1 MNIFLTGIGLI
12 LLYSS
17 TWFIISLLKKRN
29 DLADIAWGLGYIALC
44 AYYLGQGGTNS
55 REVLLSALV
64 LVWGGRLSWH
74 IYQRNKNKAE
84 DFRYKQWREEWGK
97 WFYLRSYAQVYL
109 LQGFLLLLVISPIT
123 VVASVVKQPV
133 LGWLDVVGLAVW
145 LFGFYFEARG
155 DRELK
160 EFLANP
166 TNKGKVMDQ
175 GLWAYTR
182 HPNYFGEVTMWWGI
196 WLISLS
202 APGGV
207 WGVVGPLTITGLILF
222 VSGVP
227 MLEKKYKDDP
237 AYQAYARKTSKFVP
251 RWGKKI

>member
-1 MNIFLTGIGLI
+1 MNLFLSSILLIGL
-12 LLYSS
+12 YASA
-17 TWFIISLLKKRN
+17 WFIISLVKKRN

-44 AYYLGQGGTNS
+44 VYYLMQGANS
-55 REVLLSALV
+55 ARALLLFGLV
-64 LVWGGRLSWH
+64 LVWGTRLSWH

-84 DFRYKQWREEWGK
+84 DFRYKQWRDEWGK
-97 WFYLRSYAQVYL
+97 WFYLRSYLQVYVLQGVLLLFIIAPITIVSAQV
-109 LQGFLLLLVISPIT
+109 
-123 VVASVVKQPV
+123 QPV
-133 LGWLDVVGLAVW
+133 LGWLDALGLLVW
-145 LFGFYFEARG
+145 LIGFYFEARG

-166 TNKGKVMDQ
+166 ANKGKVMDQ

-196 WLISLS
+196 WLISLTS
-202 APGGV
+202 PFGA

-227 MLEKKYKDDP
+227 MLEKKYKDDS
-237 AYQAYARKTSKFVP
+237 AYQEYARKTSKFVP
-251 RWGKKI
+251 WWGRKI